1 MAIKVLP
8 SEGMS
13 DPERERRFIQEA
25 RAATALNYPNII
37 TIYDIESENDI
48 DFIVMEHVQGKT
60 LMRN

>member
-1 MAIKVLP
+1 
-8 SEGMS
+8 MS